1 MLQRPSIQIG
11 TQWLLNT
18 SGMELNR
25 RNEILKQVLR
35 ARRFYETGEISSKKA
50 VGFEDRPTY
59 GRYNGSYAQ
68 DVDGWSDQDIDDVFD
83 GNPDAYWNID

>member
-1 MLQRPSIQIG
+1 
-11 TQWLLNT
+11 
-18 SGMELNR
+18 MELNR

-35 ARRFYETGEISSKKA
+35 ARRFCETGEISSKKA
-50 VGFEDRPTY
+50 VAFEERHTY

-68 DVDGWSDQDIDDVFD
+68 DVEGWSDQDIDDVFD

>member
-1 MLQRPSIQIG
+1 
-11 TQWLLNT
+11 
-18 SGMELNR
+18 MELNR

-35 ARRFYETGEISSKKA
+35 ARRFYETGEISQKTA

-59 GRYNGSYAQ
+59 RRYNGSYVQ
-68 DVDGWSDQDIDDVFD
+68 DIEGWSDQDIDDVFD